1 MGYFGLSFNGLGL
14 KNKLIIFFF
23 FYLEIVEDN
32 TVWSQHSWMDIPV

>member
-14 KNKLIIFFF
+14 KNKLIIFF